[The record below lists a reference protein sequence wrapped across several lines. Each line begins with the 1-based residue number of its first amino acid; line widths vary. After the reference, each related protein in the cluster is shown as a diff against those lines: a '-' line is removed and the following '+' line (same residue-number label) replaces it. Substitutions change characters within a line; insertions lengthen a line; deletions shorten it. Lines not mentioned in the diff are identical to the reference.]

1 MFHFENGHIKMTNPI
16 VWRLKYLKWVL
27 IIMCATQLKPN
38 RPKYYF
44 TATPVRARQH
54 QIRAP
59 QKRILEG
66 LSRGPYPY
74 RVTVYPYNGYIR
86 STNPIVRHAMSL
98 TWSPTRQ
105 MCKSMHSETCQNTTF
120 TLQDAHAPHLW
131 LWLWQVTNLYAQD
144 GTKYKIKAIPPK
156 GSLN

>member
-1 MFHFENGHIKMTNPI
+1 
-16 VWRLKYLKWVL
+16 
-27 IIMCATQLKPN
+27 MCATQLKPN

-86 STNPIVRHAMSL
+86 STNPIVRHVMSL
-98 TWSPTRQ
+98 TCTMKWVRANQ
-105 MCKSMHSETCQNTTF
+105 
-120 TLQDAHAPHLW
+120 HAPKHAATLP
-131 LWLWQVTNLYAQD
+131 LHYSNTHSQAPNLA
-144 GTKYKIKAIPPK
+144 A
-156 GSLN
+156 S